1 MTQNHQFMSQ
11 TEHVA
16 SGCEAS
22 AVKHDCLRTSARY
35 RRDLAK
41 AREILGFLRE
51 QAQESGSPFVMEW
64 RMGTKSYDADDLDEL
79 WDGLDRVDS
88 HFWHLSE
95 VQE

>member
-11 TEHVA
+11 AEHVA

-22 AVKHDCLRTSARY
+22 EGNHDCLRTSARY
-35 RRDLAK
+35 RRYLAK
-41 AREILGFLRE
+41 AMEILGFLRE
-51 QAQESGSPFVMEW
+51 QAQESGSPFVMEC

-79 WDGLDRVDS
+79 WDGLNRVDS
-88 HFWHLSE
+88 HFWYLSE

>member
-1 MTQNHQFMSQ
+1 MTQNHQFTSQ

-41 AREILGFLRE
+41 AREILGFLME
-51 QAQESGSPFVMEW
+51 QAQESGSPFVMER